1 MSWSRN
7 YGKVADEP
15 QLFKVINMSLAVS
28 EAKNPKSFNAFVKNH
43 PLGTVHQLWE
53 WGEFQAKSAN
63 RDQFWAL
70 QLEENGSIT
79 GTALVIRQRLPFGK
93 NWLYCPRGPLL
104 DYSKKEHVQALFSH
118 IQSLAK
124 KENSLFFRW
133 DPPLTSLEEGKQ
145 AITQTQSHPAHAHYQ
160 PESTLIVDLT
170 PSEEEILAQMKS
182 KGRYNIKVAQKH
194 GVTITESHDIEA
206 FYSLFKETTSR
217 DDFSGHP
224 LTYYQNMVEATGAR
238 LFLAM
243 YENKPIAGAIVT
255 YFNKTATYYYGA
267 SSDQNRNVM
276 APYLLHWHIMQ
287 DAKNQGYTEYDLFGI
302 APENAKNHPW
312 QGVTSFKL
320 KFGGTRINYID
331 AQEIVYQ
338 PLWFWIMKIV
348 KKLRR

>member
-1 MSWSRN
+1 M
-7 YGKVADEP
+7 ADEAHNSS
-15 QLFKVINMSLAVS
+15 KVINMSLAVS
-28 EAKNPKSFNAFVKNH
+28 EAKNRDSFNAFVKNH

-70 QLEENGSIT
+70 ELRTESGDLV
-79 GTALVIRQRLPFGK
+79 GTALIIRQQLPFGK

-104 DYSKKEHVQALFSH
+104 DYSKKEHVQALFDYV
-118 IQSLAK
+118 QSIAK

-133 DPPLTSLEEGKQ
+133 DPPLTSTADLHQ
-145 AITQTQSHPAHAHYQ
+145 ATTQTQSRPAHAHYQ

-170 PSEEEILAQMKS
+170 LSEEEILAQMKS
-182 KGRYNIKVAQKH
+182 KGRYNIKVAKKH

-206 FYSLFKETTSR
+206 FYNLFKETTTR
-217 DDFSGHP
+217 DHFSGHP
-224 LTYYQNMVEATGAR
+224 LSYYQNMVKATGAK

-243 YENKPIAGAIVT
+243 HESKPLAGAIVT

-267 SSDQNRNVM
+267 SSNKNRNVM

-287 DAKNQGYTEYDLFGI
+287 DAKAQGFTEYDLFGI

-320 KFGGTRINYID
+320 KFGGTCVNYVD
-331 AQEIVYQ
+331 AQEVVYQ
-338 PLWFWIMKIV
+338 PFWFWMMRLAKR
-348 KKLRR
+348 LRP